1 MTNTNWKPGDHS
13 VLMDVDSYKG
23 SHFLQYA
30 PKTEYISSYI
40 EARGGKFDDHVFF
53 GLQMYLK
60 RYLARPITIEEIDY
74 AEEMCD
80 VPLAL

>member
-1 MTNTNWKPGDHS
+1 MTKTWTPGDHS

-40 EARGGKFDDHVFF
+40 EARGGKFDDHVF
-53 GLQMYLK
+53 LWPSNVSEALS
-60 RYLARPITIEEIDY
+60 RPAHHSRRD
-74 AEEMCD
+74 
-80 VPLAL
+80 

>member
-1 MTNTNWKPGDHS
+1 MTTTWKPGDHS

-40 EARGGKFDDHVFF
+40 EARGGNLTTTFF
-53 GLQMYLK
+53 SVCK
-60 RYLARPITIEEIDY
+60 CI
-74 AEEMCD
+74 
-80 VPLAL
+80 